1 MLHGLLDKGIFKQAK
16 VFLWLTTL
24 FLTWCTVLVLDVR
37 LWNRVSTQIWNR
49 TADHQGYNTPFSV
62 SDYVPLQYGPLR
74 KNRIKAEHR
83 NSVFQG
89 CCWELAHTVVQMHR
103 LSCNTHYCT
112 GTWGSLNDFD
122 FLDDTHWN
130 IPMYFMLSWKALLVS
145 CILCRILA
153 ASNHYNWP
161 YNGPMAIAEN
171 PRTRTL
177 SCWNKTVPKH
187 TKLYLRTTCFLI
199 IFRHECFLR
208 YVKKID
214 KSLF

>member
-24 FLTWCTVLVLDVR
+24 FVTWCTVLVLDVR

-83 NSVFQG
+83 NSVFQR
-89 CCWELAHTVVQMHR
+89 CCWELAHTVVQMYC
-103 LSCNTHYCT
+103 LSCNTHYYT

-122 FLDDTHWN
+122 FLDNIHWN
-130 IPMYFMLSWKALLVS
+130 SPMYFALSWKAWCHAYCVGFLLLQTTTTDL
-145 CILCRILA
+145 IMDLWPLQKTQGQGLFHAEIKLCQNTPNYI
-153 ASNHYNWP
+153 
-161 YNGPMAIAEN
+161 
-171 PRTRTL
+171 
-177 SCWNKTVPKH
+177 
-187 TKLYLRTTCFLI
+187 
-199 IFRHECFLR
+199 
-208 YVKKID
+208 
-214 KSLF
+214 